1 MRGQKG
7 FTVVELLVVLAIMGV
22 ITFIVAINVGPQLL
36 DTDPS
41 SDKAIYSEL
50 RNRPISSLNVTE
62 LQIVA
67 DYLASRYRDSEAAQR
82 ATIYQNQIIITKLDE
97 LLQTEVTP

>member
-7 FTVVELLVVLAIMGV
+7 FSVVELLVVLAIMGV

-41 SDKAIYSEL
+41 SDKAIYGEL
-50 RNRPISSLNVTE
+50 RSRPISSLNVTE
-62 LQIVA
+62 LQFMV
-67 DYLASRYRDSEAAQR
+67 DYQLGRYEATWA
-82 ATIYQNQIIITKLDE
+82 AIYQNQIIITKLDE
-97 LLQTEVTP
+97 LLQTEVNK